1 MSDMTDNNVLFVLHY
16 MFLPRIN
23 ADLEQFRQAWNR
35 HKLSSEGN
43 ATPNEL
49 MLLNTENDGLQDVNE
64 DDYGVEGE
72 GGDEAEGEDGA
83 HSVVVISPTNPMNA
97 HQLLI
102 FTQTVDRLSL
112 QDPVHTFS
120 ERFDY
125 AYNRLLELLH

>member
-1 MSDMTDNNVLFVLHY
+1 MERCNRKVTSTYKKFFKALEREDSYDMTDNVLFVLHY

-49 MLLNTENDGLQDVNE
+49 MLLNTENDGLQDVNK

-83 HSVVVISPTNPMNA
+83 HSVVVIPSC
-97 HQLLI
+97 
-102 FTQTVDRLSL
+102 
-112 QDPVHTFS
+112 
-120 ERFDY
+120 
-125 AYNRLLELLH
+125 